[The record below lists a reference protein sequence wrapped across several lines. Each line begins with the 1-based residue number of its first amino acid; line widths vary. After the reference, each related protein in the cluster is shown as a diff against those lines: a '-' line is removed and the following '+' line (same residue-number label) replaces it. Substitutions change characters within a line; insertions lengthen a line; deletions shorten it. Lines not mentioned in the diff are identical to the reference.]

1 MNPNRRAN
9 LQRKL
14 TLTPV
19 PKPPAGL
26 ADKIKGEIPKH
37 LLLDTER
44 ERERLSQ
51 SVAFN
56 MRVAASILI
65 LVSSV
70 YLGLQLIVRKSEER
84 APSLT
89 AARQKQKATPVVS
102 RADKAKNVD
111 ELTEV
116 QRPMTKVAVAQTKPA
131 SQRGFVDEKRDVAR
145 REAKEETPIA
155 ALAPPPPATAAPAP
169 TPTPAA
175 PTEPAVMAEGRN
187 SDQAVAGLGSAKTA
201 SLQKL
206 APASNFGVESERG
219 EYDRMVAALDRGE
232 RPENVSV
239 ASLVQHF
246 AVPAA
251 APKNAVGMETEVTG
265 SPFAQ
270 RKQFLRVSVDVA
282 APISDASLDINFKD
296 NELMH
301 RALAGQ
307 SQGRAVSMKA
317 NSSITLLQEFEP
329 RSPVDLSPVANVRLA
344 YRSAEGDRRTIAK
357 EVTTADFRAWPDASL
372 RMKSAVLA
380 ALLGDALRN
389 GGDTSRI
396 AAEARD
402 AGLKELAALAERV
415 RR

>member
-89 AARQKQKATPVVS
+89 AARQTKKATPAVS

-111 ELTEV
+111 EVTEA
-116 QRPMTKVAVAQTKPA
+116 QRPGTKVAVAQTKPT

-145 REAKEETPIA
+145 REAKEEAPVA
-155 ALAPPPPATAAPAP
+155 ALAPPPPAAAPAP
-169 TPTPAA
+169 TPRRSVA
-175 PTEPAVMAEGRN
+175 TEPAAMAEGRN
-187 SDQAVAGLGSAKTA
+187 SDRAVAGLGSAKAA

-232 RPENVSV
+232 RPENVSIAAV
-239 ASLVQHF
+239 VQHF
-246 AVPAA
+246 AAPAA
-251 APKNAVGMETEVTG
+251 VPGNAVGLETEVTA

-282 APISDASLDINFKD
+282 ASISDASLDINFKD
-296 NELMH
+296 NELTH
-301 RALAGQ
+301 RALTGQ
-307 SQGRAVSMKA
+307 SHGRAVSMKA

-329 RSPVDLSPVANVRLA
+329 RSHVESSPVANVRLA
-344 YRSAEGDRRTIAK
+344 YRSADGERRTIEK
-357 EVTTADFRAWPDASL
+357 EVNTADFRAWPDATL

-402 AGLKELAALAERV
+402 AGLKELAELAQRAQ
-415 RR
+415 R

>member
-89 AARQKQKATPVVS
+89 AARQTKKATPAAS

-111 ELTEV
+111 EVTEA
-116 QRPMTKVAVAQTKPA
+116 QRPGTKVAVAQTNPTK
-131 SQRGFVDEKRDVAR
+131 QRGFVDEKRDVAR
-145 REAKEETPIA
+145 REAKEEAPVA
-155 ALAPPPPATAAPAP
+155 ALAPPPPAAAPSAPAP
-169 TPTPAA
+169 TGAVA
-175 PTEPAVMAEGRN
+175 TEPAAMAEAQN
-187 SDQAVAGLGSAKTA
+187 SDRAVAGLRSAKAA

-232 RPENVSV
+232 RPENVSIAAV
-239 ASLVQHF
+239 VQHF
-246 AVPAA
+246 AAPAA
-251 APKNAVGMETEVTG
+251 VPGNVVGLETEVTA

-282 APISDASLDINFKD
+282 ASISDASLDINFKD
-296 NELMH
+296 NELTH
-301 RALAGQ
+301 RALTGQ
-307 SQGRAVSMKA
+307 SYGRAVSMKA

-329 RSPVDLSPVANVRLA
+329 RPHVESSPVANVRLA
-344 YRSAEGDRRTIAK
+344 YRSADGERRTIEK
-357 EVTTADFRAWPDASL
+357 EVNTADFQAWPDATL

-402 AGLKELAALAERV
+402 AGLKELAALAQRAQ
-415 RR
+415 R

>member
-89 AARQKQKATPVVS
+89 AARQTKKATPAVS

-111 ELTEV
+111 VLTESE
-116 QRPMTKVAVAQTKPA
+116 RPEAKVAVAQTKPNRE
-131 SQRGFVDEKRDVAR
+131 RGFVDEKRDVAR
-145 REAKEETPIA
+145 REAKEEAPVA
-155 ALAPPPPATAAPAP
+155 ALAPPPAAPAAPAP
-169 TPTPAA
+169 TPAVA
-175 PTEPAVMAEGRN
+175 TEPAAMADAQN
-187 SDQAVAGLGSAKTA
+187 SNRAVGGLGSTKAA
-201 SLQKL
+201 SMQKL
-206 APASNFGVESERG
+206 APTSNFGVESDQQ
-219 EYDRMVAALDRGE
+219 EYNRMVAALDRGE

-239 ASLVQHF
+239 AALVQHF
-246 AVPAA
+246 AAPAA
-251 APKNAVGMETEVTG
+251 VPGNAVGLEAEVTA

-270 RKQFLRVSVDVA
+270 RKQFLRVSLDVA
-282 APISDASLDINFKD
+282 APISDASLDISFKD
-296 NELMH
+296 NELTR
-301 RALAGQ
+301 RAPAGQ
-307 SQGRAVSMKA
+307 SHGRAVSMKA

-329 RSPVDLSPVANVRLA
+329 RPHVELSPVANVRLA
-344 YRSAEGDRRTIAK
+344 YRSVDGDRRTIAK
-357 EVTTADFRAWPDASL
+357 EVTAADFRAWSDASL

-402 AGLKELAALAERV
+402 AGLKELAALAERA

>member
-84 APSLT
+84 APSLIG
-89 AARQKQKATPVVS
+89 AKQAQKATPIVS
-102 RADKAKNVD
+102 RADKAKKNVD
-111 ELTEV
+111 ELTEAS
-116 QRPMTKVAVAQTKPA
+116 RPAAKVAVGQTKPTR
-131 SQRGFVDEKRDVAR
+131 QRGLMDEKRDIAR
-145 REAKEETPIA
+145 REAKEEAPVA
-155 ALAPPPPATAAPAP
+155 ALAAPPAAAPSAAP
-169 TPTPAA
+169 PAA
-175 PTEPAVMAEGRN
+175 AESIRVTAGAPKSDRAV
-187 SDQAVAGLGSAKTA
+187 VGLGSAKTA
-201 SLQKL
+201 SLQKP
-206 APASNFGVESERG
+206 APASNFGVESDQQ

-232 RPENVSV
+232 RPEDVNV
-239 ASLVQHF
+239 AALVQHF
-246 AVPAA
+246 ASPAA
-251 APKNAVGMETEVTG
+251 VPGNAVGLETEVTA

-270 RKQFLRVSVDVA
+270 RKRFLRVSVDVA

-296 NELMH
+296 SELTH
-301 RALAGQ
+301 RALTGQ
-307 SQGRAVSMKA
+307 IRGRAVSMKA
-317 NSSITLLQEFEP
+317 NSSVTLLQEFEP
-329 RSPVDLSPVANVRLA
+329 RPRVESSPVANVRLV
-344 YRSAEGDRRTIAK
+344 YRSADGDRRTIEK
-357 EVTTADFRAWPDASL
+357 EVTTTDFRVWSDASL

-389 GGDTSRI
+389 GGDTSTI

-402 AGLKELAALAERV
+402 AGLKELGALAERA

>member
-51 SVAFN
+51 TVAFN

-89 AARQKQKATPVVS
+89 AARQTKKATPAAS

-111 ELTEV
+111 EVTEA
-116 QRPMTKVAVAQTKPA
+116 QRPGTKVAVAQTKPT
-131 SQRGFVDEKRDVAR
+131 SQRGFVDEKRDIAR
-145 REAKEETPIA
+145 REAKEEAPVA
-155 ALAPPPPATAAPAP
+155 ALAPPPPAAAPAP
-169 TPTPAA
+169 TPPRSVA
-175 PTEPAVMAEGRN
+175 TEPAAMAEGRN
-187 SDQAVAGLGSAKTA
+187 SDRAVAGLGSAKAA

-232 RPENVSV
+232 RPENVSIAAV
-239 ASLVQHF
+239 VQHF
-246 AVPAA
+246 AAPAA
-251 APKNAVGMETEVTG
+251 VPGNAVGLETEVTA

-282 APISDASLDINFKD
+282 ASISDASLDINFKD
-296 NELMH
+296 NELTH
-301 RALAGQ
+301 RALTGQ
-307 SQGRAVSMKA
+307 SYGRAVSMKA

-329 RSPVDLSPVANVRLA
+329 RPHVESSPVANVRLA
-344 YRSAEGDRRTIAK
+344 YRSADGERRTIEK
-357 EVTTADFRAWPDASL
+357 EVNTADFRAWPDATL

-402 AGLKELAALAERV
+402 AGLKELAALAQRAQ
-415 RR
+415 R

>member
-1 MNPNRRAN
+1 
-9 LQRKL
+9 L

-89 AARQKQKATPVVS
+89 AARQTPKAAPVVS

-111 ELTEV
+111 EMTEAR
-116 QRPMTKVAVAQTKPA
+116 RPATKVAAARTKPTRE
-131 SQRGFVDEKRDVAR
+131 RGFVDEKRDVAR
-145 REAKEETPIA
+145 REAKEEAPLA
-155 ALAPPPPATAAPAP
+155 ALAPPPPAAAAP
-169 TPTPAA
+169 TPTPTPAVA
-175 PTEPAVMAEGRN
+175 TEPAAMAEARN
-187 SDQAVAGLGSAKTA
+187 SDRAVAGLGSAKAA

-239 ASLVQHF
+239 AALVQHF
-246 AVPAA
+246 AAPAA
-251 APKNAVGMETEVTG
+251 APKNAVGMETEVTAP
-265 SPFAQ
+265 PFAE
-270 RKQFLRVSVDVA
+270 RKHFLRVSVDVA
-282 APISDASLDINFKD
+282 APISDASLDMGFTG
-296 NELMH
+296 NELWH
-301 RALAGQ
+301 RSVVGQ
-307 SQGRAVSMKA
+307 DRGRAVSMNAK
-317 NSSITLLQEFEP
+317 SSVTLLQEYSP
-329 RSPVDLSPVANVRLA
+329 RARIELSPVAIVRLA
-344 YRSAEGDRRTIAK
+344 YRSADGDRRTIEK
-357 EVTTADFRAWPDASL
+357 EITTADFRAWSDASL

-389 GGDTSRI
+389 GVDTSRI

-402 AGLKELAALAERV
+402 AGLKELAALAERA